1 MREMGAAP
9 LKNTGKKMRKIRKF
23 ATLAKARIPDID
35 CIFGVLS
42 AMEALP
48 DFKRACC
55 RQISTPPS
63 EWSWTETVDEFT
75 NGQHGTGGEQNG
87 RERKSH
93 GCSRRQACCRDDTSQ
108 ARNCIGLLSL
118 VWMEHQPH
126 SRQHYVQ
133 EGKGRPQQGGNGSRQ
148 QGRLSKGCHAETRS
162 ERQ

>member
-48 DFKRACC
+48 DF
-55 RQISTPPS
+55 
-63 EWSWTETVDEFT
+63 
-75 NGQHGTGGEQNG
+75 
-87 RERKSH
+87 
-93 GCSRRQACCRDDTSQ
+93 DDTLQ

-126 SRQHYVQ
+126 SRQPHVYCEKPSHDK
-133 EGKGRPQQGGNGSRQ
+133 EGTAYD
-148 QGRLSKGCHAETRS
+148 SKGGCQKTTMRKRGRS
-162 ERQ
+162 VNQPKPNRSNGGSSTGSAG